1 MMTLKL
7 LHDGLAGDLS
17 QKLAGGLNTG
27 SDVE

>member
-1 MMTLKL
+1 MPLKL